1 MISKEPLPW
10 NEHQRDPI
18 NSVLLVDARDELTNA
33 RKYNQEINE
42 AGNGKEKKKSRI
54 IALKIQERN
63 DCTLSKLSLN
73 KVVSYV
79 LTFHDNKQ
87 HI

>member
-42 AGNGKEKKKSRI
+42 AGNGKEKKKIKNNSTQNPRKKW
-54 IALKIQERN
+54 LYPFK
-63 DCTLSKLSLN
+63 T
-73 KVVSYV
+73 
-79 LTFHDNKQ
+79 
-87 HI
+87 